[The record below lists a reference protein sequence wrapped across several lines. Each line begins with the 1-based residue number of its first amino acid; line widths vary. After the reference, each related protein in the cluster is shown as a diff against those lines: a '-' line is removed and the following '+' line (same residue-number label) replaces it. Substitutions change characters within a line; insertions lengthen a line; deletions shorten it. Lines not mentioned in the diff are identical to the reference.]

1 VGSFISYQ
9 YLNFRNGFADLIDGG
24 FEEAPDD
31 VSVRYLS
38 LHTRSTGMLENESSM
53 PYLLGGTMTVGT
65 AVLLVGVALG
75 SELVHSEQLTQFG
88 QPLQLAGGAVLVLG
102 VLLFARY
109 LDGLADQEGG
119 H

>member
-1 VGSFISYQ
+1 
-9 YLNFRNGFADLIDGG
+9 
-24 FEEAPDD
+24 
-31 VSVRYLS
+31 
-38 LHTRSTGMLENESSM
+38 MLENESSM

-65 AVLLVGVALG
+65 AVLLAGVALG

-109 LDGLADQEGG
+109 LDGLADQDGG